1 MYFASKKDNCK
12 SLYTNCDRNS
22 LSSASFILSCSLS
35 KKISALQI
43 LSPIILIYSIETWNT
58 LENYQCFITDIC
70 SAIAVTMPSLMGSKH
85 GNANIK
91 VMEMMN
97 NIKENAKDYSD
108 KDEVAAYLE
117 RIVNR
122 EAFDGKS

>member
-1 MYFASKKDNCK
+1 
-12 SLYTNCDRNS
+12 
-22 LSSASFILSCSLS
+22 
-35 KKISALQI
+35 
-43 LSPIILIYSIETWNT
+43 
-58 LENYQCFITDIC
+58 
-70 SAIAVTMPSLMGSKH
+70 MPSLMGSKH